1 MNRILLF
8 SDTHGRI
15 PLMLRL
21 AMEVQRLGGEA
32 IEGILVAGD
41 LGVWPRDDRLDQATR
56 RFARQDPSE
65 LGFQAFDPLP
75 GAGVEATDPRI
86 LDRDAAVQRRRE
98 RRIIDA
104 ARAELDCPVVFIG
117 GNHEDYDYLAAC
129 ADAVTAA
136 DLIPVEASGRIRW
149 LPAGR
154 AVDLGGVR
162 LAGLSG
168 IDAEECGRSPHR
180 YHPAIAIDDDRA
192 LAVLEELDGESIDVF
207 LTHDGLPDAV
217 RPGQGSSK
225 LAAVLELLS
234 PRFHVFGHFH
244 GAVEPFRYR
253 GRYPGFHA
261 SRTLGVHVNKLG
273 FGRDG
278 TLRPHA
284 VGLLERSVDG
294 ALEVSFIDS
303 LAASRIRGDTWHHL

>member
-41 LGVWPRDDRLDQATR
+41 LGVWPRDERLDQATR

-65 LGFQAFDPLP
+65 LGFRAFDPLP
-75 GAGVEATDPRI
+75 GAGVDASDPRN

-104 ARAELDCPVVFIG
+104 ARAELDCPVVFVG

-129 ADAVTAA
+129 ADASPAT
-136 DLIPVEASGRIRW
+136 DLIPVEASGRIHW

-154 AVDLGGVR
+154 PVDLAGVR

-192 LAVLEELDGESIDVF
+192 LAALEELDGESVDVF

-234 PRFHVFGHFH
+234 PGIHVFGHFH
-244 GAVEPFRYR
+244 GAVDPFPYA
-253 GRYPGFHA
+253 GRYPGFDA
-261 SRTLGVHVNKLG
+261 SPTVGVHVNKLG
-273 FGRDG
+273 FVRDG
-278 TLRPHA
+278 DLRPHA
-284 VGLLERSVDG
+284 VGLLERHDDG
-294 ALEVSFIDS
+294 GLQVSFVDDPD
-303 LAASRIRGDTWHHL
+303 LSRIRCDSWHHL